1 MDCFITKCRLS
12 PIFKPVKILN
22 FMNSKISFS
31 IIGICVLAIMSCNNG
46 ANKNTDSA
54 TNNDKTSILDKVEN
68 ISKMGEIAEA
78 STARMEELKKIPPVS
93 NDALKLFF
101 KEEVAGI
108 KRSSFS
114 VQNSMGYA
122 VGEATYK
129 KNDSAAYKISIYD
142 CAGEMGSGFYSLM
155 AMTKLNIETEDENG
169 YEKTIDFMGT
179 KALKSYKN
187 YNEHYSL
194 SFIAAERFWVQAD
207 GDHTSFENLQAFIN
221 DIELTKLAGIK

>member
-1 MDCFITKCRLS
+1 MHSKLLS
-12 PIFKPVKILN
+12 
-22 FMNSKISFS
+22 S
-31 IIGICVLAIMSCNNG
+31 IIGICFLSIMSCNNR

-54 TNNDKTSILDKVEN
+54 TNNDKTSVLDKVEN
-68 ISKMGEIAEA
+68 ISKMGQIAEA
-78 STARMEELKKIPPVS
+78 STARMEELKKLLPVS
-93 NDALKLFF
+93 NEALKLFL

-108 KRSSFS
+108 KRSAFS
-114 VQNSMGYA
+114 VQNTLGYTI
-122 VGEATYK
+122 GEATYK
-129 KNDSAAYKISIYD
+129 KNDSTEYKIMIYD

-169 YEKTIDFMGT
+169 YEKTIDFMGA

-194 SFIAAERFWVQAD
+194 AFIAAERFWVQAE

-221 DIELTKLAGIK
+221 DIELTKLNGIK

>member
-1 MDCFITKCRLS
+1 
-12 PIFKPVKILN
+12 
-22 FMNSKISFS
+22 MNSKIAFS
-31 IIGICVLAIMSCNNG
+31 IMGTCFIAIMSCKSG
-46 ANKNTDSA
+46 ANKNTDNA
-54 TNNDKTSILDKVEN
+54 TNNDKTSVLDKMEN

-93 NDALKLFF
+93 NEALKLFF

-129 KNDSAAYKISIYD
+129 KNDSVEYKISIYD

-207 GDHTSFENLQAFIN
+207 GDHTNFENLQAFII
-221 DIELTKLAGIK
+221 DIELTKLNGIK